1 MSARPADM
9 AALSAPVSARG
20 LALAE
25 ARRWIGT
32 PYRHQA
38 SCLGAGCD
46 CLGLVRGIWRSLY
59 RDEPQTVPAYQRDVS
74 GTPLA
79 GELMAAAQRHFTE
92 IDKAQARPG
101 DVLLFAAEPGGPA
114 RHCAVLSQ
122 RQRIIHAYWHRS
134 VCETALTPW
143 WRRRLVAAFAFPDP
157 PERDRAA
164 QDLMEMTWP
173 SLS

>member
-1 MSARPADM
+1 MSARPAGM
-9 AALSAPVSARG
+9 AAPSAPVSARG

-74 GTPLA
+74 GTPL
-79 GELMAAAQRHFTE
+79 
-92 IDKAQARPG
+92 P
-101 DVLLFAAEPGGPA
+101 
-114 RHCAVLSQ
+114 
-122 RQRIIHAYWHRS
+122 
-134 VCETALTPW
+134 
-143 WRRRLVAAFAFPDP
+143 
-157 PERDRAA
+157 
-164 QDLMEMTWP
+164 
-173 SLS
+173 